1 MKKKFQLGNIIT
13 ISAAHLIHDFH
24 SAFLAPILPL
34 LIQKLGISLSLA
46 GLLDVVRRLPS
57 LLNPLVGILADKIC
71 VRYFI
76 IIAPFITGLVMSLL
90 GLAPTYAVLVIMLLV
105 AGISSTLFHVP
116 APVMIK
122 NIAGKRIG
130 KGMSFYMVG
139 GELAR
144 TLGPLII
151 TTAVSWW
158 GLEGTFRLI
167 PISLAAS
174 IVLYIRLKNIKLS
187 EEQLK
192 QKKKSHPSATFKK
205 LLPFFITVSGILFFR
220 AAIKSSLT
228 IFLPTYLSDK
238 GESFFFAGIS
248 LSILQFSGAAGTFL
262 AGSISDKIGRK
273 PTLLTISILNPILMW
288 LFIVFNSGILMLPIL
303 LMMGFILFASGPV
316 LLALVQDT
324 NSEHPAFVNGIYM
337 TINFVMGSLL
347 VLLIGILGDSIGLQ
361 TTYKIC
367 ATLSVGTIPFVLLLP
382 SHKSSKERI

>member
-1 MKKKFQLGNIIT
+1 MKKKFQLENIVT
-13 ISAAHLIHDFH
+13 ISAAHLIHDIN

-57 LLNPLVGILADKIC
+57 LLNPLVGIMADKIC

-76 IIAPFITGLVMSLL
+76 IIAPFITGLSMSLL
-90 GLAPTYAVLVIMLLV
+90 GLAPSYSVLVIMLLV
-105 AGISSTLFHVP
+105 AGISSALFHVP

-122 NIAGKRIG
+122 NISGKRIG
-130 KGMSFYMVG
+130 KGMSFYMLG

-167 PISLAAS
+167 PISLTAS
-174 IVLYIRLKNIKLS
+174 IVLYIRFKDVKVDDK
-187 EEQLK
+187 QLK
-192 QKKKSHPSATFKK
+192 RKKKTHPGATLKK
-205 LLPFFITVSGILFFR
+205 LLPFFFTISGILFFR

-228 IFLPTYLSDK
+228 IFLPTYLSGK

-248 LSILQFSGAAGTFL
+248 LSVLQFAGAAGTFL
-262 AGSISDKIGRK
+262 AGTISDKIGRK
-273 PTLLTISILNPILMW
+273 PALLIISIFNPILMW
-288 LFIVFNSGILMLPIL
+288 LFIIFNSGALMLPL
-303 LMMGFILFASGPV
+303 LLLMGFILFASGPV

-324 NSEHPAFVNGIYM
+324 DSEHPAFVNGIYM
-337 TINFVMGSLL
+337 TINFALGSLL
-347 VLLIGILGDSIGLQ
+347 VLLIGILGDSIGLED
-361 TTYKIC
+361 TYKIC
-367 ATLSVGTIPFVLLLP
+367 ATISLGSIPFVLMLP
-382 SHKSSKERI
+382 NPNRKTEKE

>member
-13 ISAAHLIHDFH
+13 LSAAHLIHDIH

-46 GLLDVVRRLPS
+46 ALLDVIRKLPS
-57 LLNPLVGILADKIC
+57 LLNPLVGIIADKVC

-76 IIAPFITGLVMSLL
+76 IVAPFITGTVMSLL

-105 AGISSTLFHVP
+105 AGISSTIFHVP

-122 NIAGKRIG
+122 NIAGQRTG
-130 KGMSFYMVG
+130 KGMSFYMLG

-158 GLEGTFRLI
+158 GLEGTFRLL
-167 PISLAAS
+167 PISLVAS
-174 IVLYIRLKNIKLS
+174 IILFIRLKDIKVNQH
-187 EEQLK
+187 QLK
-192 QKKKSHPSATFKK
+192 QQKKSHPRDTFKK
-205 LLPFFITVSGILFFR
+205 LLPFFIVVSGISFFR

-228 IFLPTYLSDK
+228 IFLPTYLSGK
-238 GESFFFAGIS
+238 GESFFLAGIS
-248 LSILQFSGAAGTFL
+248 LSVLQFAGAAGTFL

-273 PTLLTISILNPILMW
+273 PALLAIAILNPILMW
-288 LFIVFNSGILMLPIL
+288 LFILFNSGILMIPIL
-303 LMMGFILFASGPV
+303 VLMGFILFASGPV

-324 NSEHPAFVNGIYM
+324 DSEHPAFVNGIYM
-337 TINFVMGSLL
+337 TINFALGSLL
-347 VLLIGILGDSIGLQ
+347 VLLIGILGDNIGLQ
-361 TTYKIC
+361 NTYKIC
-367 ATLSVGTIPFVLLLP
+367 ATISIGSVPFVIMLP
-382 SHKSSKERI
+382 NQKHKIEK